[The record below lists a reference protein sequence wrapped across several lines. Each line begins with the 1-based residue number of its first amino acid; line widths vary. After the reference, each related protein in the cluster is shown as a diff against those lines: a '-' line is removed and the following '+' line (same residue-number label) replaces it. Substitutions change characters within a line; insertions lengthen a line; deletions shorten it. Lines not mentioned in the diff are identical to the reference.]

1 MNELLKYFTSSL
13 SNKTLSLK
21 KKGVLIEKPW
31 TLIDDDGEVQKLIFK
46 RDKGLILS
54 KNGVVSE
61 GNWDYYP
68 EARAL
73 LIDRVK
79 DKLLLK
85 EQFIDNNVLIL
96 KKDGTANDFFALAN
110 ENTLPDL
117 NIPKYLNSLKIKEF
131 KIREKK
137 LIDGNIIQIHNANKV
152 DYLSGYT
159 GLVTEKVDDNYNSLE
174 LLNGSYLTQ
183 DKKHTIFI
191 GDGIIKSVK
200 NNILRQLY
208 DNRVVEII
216 DGVSNLVKEN
226 KNKKVTINGKIIPD
240 QRLKDCNNVIYEIK
254 ESKIAAIHFVID
266 YELKNGYKIKIEQ
279 SNDSKI
285 SKGDIIIDSN
295 PINPLPNGL
304 YKIKGKWKKIR
315 VSESVIA

>member
-1 MNELLKYFTSSL
+1 MNEILKYFTNSL

-31 TLIDDDGEVQKLIFK
+31 TLIDDDGEIQKLIFK

-73 LIDRVK
+73 LIDRRK

-96 KKDGTANDFFALAN
+96 KKDGTSNDFFALAN

-131 KIREKK
+131 KIKEKK
-137 LIDGNIIQIHNANKV
+137 LIDGNVLQIYNAVKV
-152 DYLSGYT
+152 NYLSEYS
-159 GLVTEKVDDNYNSLE
+159 GLPIEKVDNKYNPIDIAD
-174 LLNGSYLTQ
+174 GSYLTI
-183 DKKHTIFI
+183 DKKQTIFI
-191 GDGIIKSVK
+191 KDNKINSVNNNLIK
-200 NNILRQLY
+200 QLS
-208 DNRVVEII
+208 DNMTVEII
-216 DGVSNLVKEN
+216 GGTSEFVLGN
-226 KNKKVTINGKIIPD
+226 KNKKVTMNGREITD
-240 QRLKDCNNVIYEIK
+240 QRLIDENVIFDIK
-254 ESKIAAIHFVID
+254 GSVIASIYFVLD
-266 YELKNGYKIKIEQ
+266 YELKNGFKIRVEQ
-279 SNDSKI
+279 KNEEKI
-285 SKGDIIIDSN
+285 SKGDIVVNSN
-295 PINPLPNGL
+295 PISPLPNGS
-304 YKIKGKWKKIR
+304 YKIKGKWKKI
-315 VSESVIA
+315 IIIDNIIQ